1 MNAAQTGVLQGARCR
16 TAVSSGWREGTT
28 RGAATRRSPPRL
40 ERTVRET
47 AQTIVIASMV
57 VLGTHAAA
65 IVLGGATALPDW
77 LVGAQ
82 AGAVLAWATRRPRS
96 R

>member
-1 MNAAQTGVLQGARCR
+1 M
-16 TAVSSGWREGTT
+16 
-28 RGAATRRSPPRL
+28 
-40 ERTVRET
+40 RET

-57 VLGTHAAA
+57 VLGTHAAT